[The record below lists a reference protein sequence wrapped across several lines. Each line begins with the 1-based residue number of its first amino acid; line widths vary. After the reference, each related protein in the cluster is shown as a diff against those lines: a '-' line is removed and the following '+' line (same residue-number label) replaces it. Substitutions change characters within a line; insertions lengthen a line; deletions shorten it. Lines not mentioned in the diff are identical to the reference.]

1 MKKILIITITLF
13 SFFAHSQIIIDN
25 NAPYNAP
32 QYLVDDI
39 LLGGGV
45 VATNHVFMGHPSQ
58 IGWFN
63 AINTPLG
70 IDSGVVMGSGDVYSL
85 DPILGSTFPIIPN
98 TVTDPD
104 LLAVANSVPP
114 LLPAPYTNSFTVS
127 SINDVAVLEFD
138 FVPTSD
144 SLEFRYAFGSSE
156 YFGWEN
162 STYNDVFGFFLSGP
176 GITGPWA
183 NGAVNLAYIPNTTP
197 QLPITISS
205 VNSVTPINQQYF
217 VDNQNG
223 LSIIADADGYTT
235 VFTAK
240 AAVTCGATYHIKLAI
255 ADGSDQILNT
265 YVWLEAGSFT
275 SPELSV
281 VDDLGIDSSVMDI
294 ACGEGI
300 TLSANVVD
308 PGVTFEWYDSTFT
321 VFSTDSAVTVPGG
334 SYVVAATFPTG
345 CVLYSDTL
353 EVISAVE
360 DSLPPTN
367 LKCVAI
373 SNGMIHYE
381 WEHPVGA
388 DISTLYHLMGAD
400 SPGGP
405 YYTVAD
411 VYYPATSHSEL
422 LSSISGGIPEFCY
435 VTTASPC
442 TETLTSDTLA
452 PISFTVN
459 STDASCW
466 DGNDGLIT
474 VGVDDYVN
482 VLQYNFLLNG
492 VLNTNAFPLDT
503 VFYDLPTGT
512 YEVTVS
518 DNAFCQISVPIF
530 IEAPGFP
537 LQSLVAHSTNTCY
550 DSDLAIAVG
559 SAAGGTPGYSY
570 EWFDSGM
577 NSFSTNDTAFNL
589 SAGSYY
595 LEVMDANGCDTFTT
609 FNVIA
614 PQVPLSASPQV
625 FNVLCKGD
633 STGMIV
639 GDASGSWGPYTYYW
653 LDLNGDTL
661 QTSDTHISNRDTLF
675 NLSAGTYYLY
685 IEDYEGCVEEYT
697 LNVDEPLEALSI
709 DSMNVISP
717 IACYGD
723 SVGIARLYASGGD
736 PVYSYLWDNGET
748 GIIAS
753 SLTSGYHSV
762 LLTDDW
768 GCEVMDSIFV
778 PENTLIESSLLADTT
793 VSCYGLS
800 DGVASISSFGGSS
813 SVYTYFWSTG
823 QQTVGVNSDVASG
836 LQQGSYYVTTRDALG
851 CEVVDSI
858 YISEPEPLS
867 MEALELDWIDCY
879 GYDNGLAF
887 AQAFGGTAP
896 YTFSWDN
903 GTWLGDTVGTLTPGL
918 HTVVVTDARGCT
930 ASDTVETHEPPAL
943 HVEIDHSL
951 TVLPYCVGVNTA
963 SLTAVA
969 SGGTLGYTYSWDDN
983 PIQPQTTAT
992 AVSLLADNLYS
1003 ADNSYTITV
1012 TDSKGCTASATTDTL
1027 QTFDETMSASV
1038 VSLST
1043 YIGGYGVSCYG
1054 ASDGQALVTAQGAHA
1069 PYSYQWFGPNGYVGV
1084 NDTISNLQAGVYSV
1098 TVKDTNDCMVNSSTI
1113 ITEPAAIF
1121 YTVLSVSNDETCLGA
1136 CDGSIKVDVS
1146 GGVSPYVSIATELTT
1161 GAVITSSMGVSNDS
1175 LVTGIC
1181 SGTYD
1186 LVFSDENGCS
1196 STLLNGGVGQETI
1209 VTNNV
1214 TIAEIDDFSTVDV
1227 LCNGSSTGVLYA
1239 SNVNTDPAFT
1249 YSWQDLNG
1257 NVVGTSAV
1265 ASGLSAGTYVLYADY
1280 NNTLGCTVTDTAV
1293 VSELPIIN
1301 PSASI
1306 TDVDCYG
1313 NSSGVLIASAVG
1325 GTSPYNLLW
1334 NTGVSGSIVTN
1345 LSAGTYV
1352 LTVTDANNC
1361 QVTDT
1366 FEINE
1371 PDALVAGITQN
1382 GYVLTVSGPNGGTL
1396 PYSYS
1401 WYEQSSPFSSLGGG
1415 LNYVVSSYGTYYVE
1429 VTDANGCEVT
1439 SNSVS
1444 YDEGP
1449 LGAID
1454 ISDLEIEVY
1463 PNPFRDEVTIDFGR
1477 VIFDG
1482 KINLVDVY
1490 GKLVETYELL
1500 STDKFVIERTNK
1512 SSGIYFIELELE
1524 GEYIENIKLIIE

>member
-1 MKKILIITITLF
+1 MRRLFFAFAFLTSLF
-13 SFFAHSQIIIDN
+13 SYSQIIVSPDTTICGNYQDTLVALSSN
-25 NAPYNAP
+25 PSSMSSDDQHDVVVDIGFTFNFYGIPYTQLVVSGNGYVTFDISQASQYSPWAINAPIPNPGNLPENAIMAP
-32 QYLVDDI
+32 WQDINTGIGGNIYYGVSGIAPNRVFIVTWCEVPMFSCTSDLHTSQIILFEGSDKIEMYLQDKPLCITWNAGAGVQGLVDATSTNFDI
-39 LLGGGV
+39 VDDPTLLLPRNFPLPWT
-45 VATNHVFMGHPSQ
+45 ATN
-58 IGWFN
+58 
-63 AINTPLG
+63 
-70 IDSGVVMGSGDVYSL
+70 
-85 DPILGSTFPIIPN
+85 
-98 TVTDPD
+98 
-104 LLAVANSVPP
+104 
-114 LLPAPYTNSFTVS
+114 
-127 SINDVAVLEFD
+127 E
-138 FVPTSD
+138 
-144 SLEFRYAFGSSE
+144 
-156 YFGWEN
+156 GWE
-162 STYNDVFGFFLSGP
+162 F
-176 GITGPWA
+176 
-183 NGAVNLAYIPNTTP
+183 IP
-197 QLPITISS
+197 
-205 VNSVTPINQQYF
+205 
-217 VDNQNG
+217 DN
-223 LSIIADADGYTT
+223 
-235 VFTAK
+235 
-240 AAVTCGATYHIKLAI
+240 
-255 ADGSDQILNT
+255 
-265 YVWLEAGSFT
+265 
-275 SPELSV
+275 
-281 VDDLGIDSSVMDI
+281 
-294 ACGEGI
+294 
-300 TLSANVVD
+300 
-308 PGVTFEWYDSTFT
+308 
-321 VFSTDSAVTVPGG
+321 
-334 SYVVAATFPTG
+334 
-345 CVLYSDTL
+345 
-353 EVISAVE
+353 
-360 DSLPPTN
+360 
-367 LKCVAI
+367 
-373 SNGMIHYE
+373 
-381 WEHPVGA
+381 
-388 DISTLYHLMGAD
+388 
-400 SPGGP
+400 
-405 YYTVAD
+405 
-411 VYYPATSHSEL
+411 PATSYTINQIAYVPIIAGLNTWTDDSGTVL
-422 LSSISGGIPEFCY
+422 GNGPTLPVNISSSATYFATISGNCTFGNLTDSITMTVPECFDIIL
-435 VTTASPC
+435 TA
-442 TETLTSDTLA
+442 
-452 PISFTVN
+452 
-459 STDASCW
+459 TDASCLG
-466 DGNDGLIT
+466 DDALIT
-474 VGVDDYVN
+474 CTPDTLLPLWQCELYDLAGNNLVTVSNIVDSSYTFTNLFPGTYVVQAISGISTAVDTIIVGQVQNPISIATN
-482 VLQYNFLLNG
+482 VSSVSCYNGNNGQISVLATGGLLPYQYYLNG
-492 VLNTNAFPLDT
+492 VLNANAFPYDSLFLDLAGGSYIISVMDANNCMNRDT
-503 VFYDLPTGT
+503 VIVSSPQYTLQALAASKVITCTGS
-512 YEVTVS
+512 S
-518 DNAFCQISVPIF
+518 DGFC
-530 IEAPGFP
+530 
-537 LQSLVAHSTNTCY
+537 
-550 DSDLAIAVG
+550 VG

-589 SAGSYY
+589 STGSYY

-609 FNVIA
+609 VDVIA
-614 PQVPLSASPQV
+614 PQVPLSGSPQV
-625 FNVLCKGD
+625 FNVVCKGD

-639 GDASGSWGPYTYYW
+639 GDASGSWSPYQYEW
-653 LDLNGDTL
+653 FDQNNDLL
-661 QTSDTHISNRDTLF
+661 QTSNGWPAYTFTRDTLK
-675 NLSAGTYYLY
+675 NIITGLYYLKVT
-685 IEDYEGCVEEYT
+685 DAQGCVEEYT

-723 SVGIARLYASGGD
+723 SVGVARLYVSGGD
-736 PVYSYLWDNGET
+736 PIYSYLWDNGET

-813 SVYTYFWSTG
+813 TVYTYFWSTG

-963 SLTAVA
+963 SLTAVS

-983 PIQPQTTAT
+983 PVQPQTTAT
-992 AVSLLADNLYS
+992 AFSLLADNLYS
-1003 ADNSYTITV
+1003 ADSSYTITV

-1043 YIGGYGVSCYG
+1043 YVGGYGVSCYG

-1113 ITEPAAIF
+1113 ITEPTAIF

-1161 GAVITSSMGVSNDS
+1161 GAVITSSMGLSNDS

-1209 VTNNV
+1209 VTSNV
-1214 TIAEIDDFSTVDV
+1214 TVAEIDDFSTVDV

-1239 SNVNTDPAFT
+1239 SNVNTDPGFT

-1293 VSELPIIN
+1293 ISELPIIN

-1325 GTSPYNLLW
+1325 GTSPYNWLW

-1490 GKLVETYELL
+1490 GKLVEKYEL
-1500 STDKFVIERTNK
+1500 SSMDKFVIERTNK

>member
-1 MKKILIITITLF
+1 MRRLFFAYAFLTSLF
-13 SFFAHSQIIIDN
+13 SYGQIIVSPDTTICGNYQDTLVALSSNPSSMSSDDQHDVVVDIGFTFNFYGIPYTQLVISGNGYVTFDISQASQYSPWAINAPIPNPGNLPENAIMAPWQDINTGIGGNIYYGVSGIAPNRVFIVTWCEVPMFSCTSDLHTSQIILFEGSDKIEMYLQDKPLCITW
-25 NAPYNAP
+25 NAGAGV
-32 QYLVDDI
+32 QGLVDATSTNFDI
-39 LLGGGV
+39 VDDPTLLLPRNFPLPWT
-45 VATNHVFMGHPSQ
+45 ATNE
-58 IGWFN
+58 GWEF
-63 AINTPLG
+63 
-70 IDSGVVMGSGDVYSL
+70 
-85 DPILGSTFPIIPN
+85 IPN
-98 TVTDPD
+98 
-104 LLAVANSVPP
+104 N
-114 LLPAPYTNSFTVS
+114 
-127 SINDVAVLEFD
+127 
-138 FVPTSD
+138 
-144 SLEFRYAFGSSE
+144 
-156 YFGWEN
+156 
-162 STYNDVFGFFLSGP
+162 
-176 GITGPWA
+176 
-183 NGAVNLAYIPNTTP
+183 
-197 QLPITISS
+197 
-205 VNSVTPINQQYF
+205 
-217 VDNQNG
+217 
-223 LSIIADADGYTT
+223 
-235 VFTAK
+235 
-240 AAVTCGATYHIKLAI
+240 
-255 ADGSDQILNT
+255 
-265 YVWLEAGSFT
+265 
-275 SPELSV
+275 
-281 VDDLGIDSSVMDI
+281 
-294 ACGEGI
+294 
-300 TLSANVVD
+300 
-308 PGVTFEWYDSTFT
+308 
-321 VFSTDSAVTVPGG
+321 
-334 SYVVAATFPTG
+334 
-345 CVLYSDTL
+345 
-353 EVISAVE
+353 
-360 DSLPPTN
+360 
-367 LKCVAI
+367 
-373 SNGMIHYE
+373 
-381 WEHPVGA
+381 
-388 DISTLYHLMGAD
+388 
-400 SPGGP
+400 
-405 YYTVAD
+405 
-411 VYYPATSHSEL
+411 PATSYTINQIAYVPIIAGLNTWTDDSGIVL
-422 LSSISGGIPEFCY
+422 GSGPTLPVNISSSATYYATITGNCTFGNLTDSITMTVPECFDII
-435 VTTASPC
+435 
-442 TETLTSDTLA
+442 LT
-452 PISFTVN
+452 
-459 STDASCW
+459 STDASCL
-466 DGNDGLIT
+466 GNDAVITCTPDTLLPLWQCELYDLAGNNLVTVPNIVDSSYTFTNLFPGTYVVQAVSGISTAVDTIIVGQVQNPISIATDISSVSCYNGNNGQISVLATGGLLP
-474 VGVDDYVN
+474 Y
-482 VLQYNFLLNG
+482 QYYINS
-492 VLNTNAFPLDT
+492 VLNANAFPYDSLFSDLSAGSYIISVMDANNCMNRDT
-503 VFYDLPTGT
+503 VVISSPQYTLQALAASKVIICTGS
-512 YEVTVS
+512 S
-518 DNAFCQISVPIF
+518 DGFC
-530 IEAPGFP
+530 
-537 LQSLVAHSTNTCY
+537 
-550 DSDLAIAVG
+550 VG

-609 FNVIA
+609 VNVIA

-625 FNVLCKGD
+625 FNVVCKGD

-813 SVYTYFWSTG
+813 NVYTYFWSTG
-823 QQTVGVNSDVASG
+823 QQTVGVNSDVAVG

-918 HTVVVTDARGCT
+918 HTVIVTDARGCT

-983 PIQPQTTAT
+983 PVQPQTTAT

-1069 PYSYQWFGPNGYVGV
+1069 PYSYQWFGPNGYVGI

-1214 TIAEIDDFSTVDV
+1214 TVAEIDDFSTVDV

-1325 GTSPYNLLW
+1325 GTSPYNWLW

-1482 KINLVDVY
+1482 KVNLVDVY
-1490 GKLVETYELL
+1490 GKLVETYELS

>member
-1 MKKILIITITLF
+1 MRRLFFAYAFLTSLF
-13 SFFAHSQIIIDN
+13 SYGQIIVSPDTTICGNYQDTLVALSSIPSSMSSDDQHDVVVDIGFTFNFYGIPYTQLVVSGNGYVTFDISQASQYSPWAINAPIPNPGNLPENAIMAPWQDINTGIGGNIYYGVSGIAPNRVFIVTWCEVPMFSCTSDLHTSQIILFEGSDKIEMYLQDKPLCITW
-25 NAPYNAP
+25 NAGAGV
-32 QYLVDDI
+32 QGLVDATSTNFDI
-39 LLGGGV
+39 VDDPTLLLPRNFPLPWT
-45 VATNHVFMGHPSQ
+45 ATNE
-58 IGWFN
+58 GWEF
-63 AINTPLG
+63 
-70 IDSGVVMGSGDVYSL
+70 
-85 DPILGSTFPIIPN
+85 IPN
-98 TVTDPD
+98 
-104 LLAVANSVPP
+104 N
-114 LLPAPYTNSFTVS
+114 
-127 SINDVAVLEFD
+127 
-138 FVPTSD
+138 
-144 SLEFRYAFGSSE
+144 
-156 YFGWEN
+156 
-162 STYNDVFGFFLSGP
+162 
-176 GITGPWA
+176 
-183 NGAVNLAYIPNTTP
+183 
-197 QLPITISS
+197 
-205 VNSVTPINQQYF
+205 
-217 VDNQNG
+217 
-223 LSIIADADGYTT
+223 
-235 VFTAK
+235 
-240 AAVTCGATYHIKLAI
+240 
-255 ADGSDQILNT
+255 
-265 YVWLEAGSFT
+265 
-275 SPELSV
+275 
-281 VDDLGIDSSVMDI
+281 
-294 ACGEGI
+294 
-300 TLSANVVD
+300 
-308 PGVTFEWYDSTFT
+308 
-321 VFSTDSAVTVPGG
+321 
-334 SYVVAATFPTG
+334 
-345 CVLYSDTL
+345 
-353 EVISAVE
+353 
-360 DSLPPTN
+360 
-367 LKCVAI
+367 
-373 SNGMIHYE
+373 
-381 WEHPVGA
+381 
-388 DISTLYHLMGAD
+388 
-400 SPGGP
+400 
-405 YYTVAD
+405 
-411 VYYPATSHSEL
+411 PATSYTINQIAYVPIIAGLNTWTDDSGTVL
-422 LSSISGGIPEFCY
+422 GSGPTLPVNISSSATYYATITGNCTFGNLTDSITMTVPECFDII
-435 VTTASPC
+435 
-442 TETLTSDTLA
+442 LT
-452 PISFTVN
+452 
-459 STDASCW
+459 STDASCL
-466 DGNDGLIT
+466 GNDAVITCTPDTLLPLWQCELYDLAGNNLVTVPNIVDSTYTFTNLFPGTYVVQAVSGISTAVDTIIVGQVQNPISIATDISSVSCYNGNNGQISVLATGGLLP
-474 VGVDDYVN
+474 Y
-482 VLQYNFLLNG
+482 QYYINS
-492 VLNTNAFPLDT
+492 VLNANAFPYDSLFSDLSAGSYIISVMDANNCMNRDT
-503 VFYDLPTGT
+503 VVISSPQYTLQALASSKVIICTGS
-512 YEVTVS
+512 S
-518 DNAFCQISVPIF
+518 DGFC
-530 IEAPGFP
+530 
-537 LQSLVAHSTNTCY
+537 
-550 DSDLAIAVG
+550 VG

-609 FNVIA
+609 VNVIA

-625 FNVLCKGD
+625 FNVVCKGD

-983 PIQPQTTAT
+983 PVQPQTTAT

-1209 VTNNV
+1209 ITNNV
-1214 TIAEIDDFSTVDV
+1214 TVAEIDDFSTVDV

-1325 GTSPYNLLW
+1325 GTSPYNWLW

-1524 GEYIENIKLIIE
+1524 GEYMENIKLIIE

>member
-1 MKKILIITITLF
+1 MRRLFFAYAFLTSLF
-13 SFFAHSQIIIDN
+13 SYGQIIVSPDTTICGNYQDTLVALSSNPSSMSSDDQHDVVVDIGFTFNFYGIPYTQLVVSGNGYVTFDISQASQYSPWAINAPIPNPGNLPENAIMAPWQDINTGIGGNIYYGVSGIAPNRVFIVTWCEVPMFSCTSDLHTSQIILFEGSDKIEMYLQDKPLCITW
-25 NAPYNAP
+25 NAGAGV
-32 QYLVDDI
+32 QGLVDATSTNFDI
-39 LLGGGV
+39 VDDPTLLLPRNFPLPWT
-45 VATNHVFMGHPSQ
+45 ATNE
-58 IGWFN
+58 GWEF
-63 AINTPLG
+63 
-70 IDSGVVMGSGDVYSL
+70 
-85 DPILGSTFPIIPN
+85 IPN
-98 TVTDPD
+98 
-104 LLAVANSVPP
+104 N
-114 LLPAPYTNSFTVS
+114 
-127 SINDVAVLEFD
+127 
-138 FVPTSD
+138 
-144 SLEFRYAFGSSE
+144 
-156 YFGWEN
+156 
-162 STYNDVFGFFLSGP
+162 
-176 GITGPWA
+176 
-183 NGAVNLAYIPNTTP
+183 
-197 QLPITISS
+197 
-205 VNSVTPINQQYF
+205 
-217 VDNQNG
+217 
-223 LSIIADADGYTT
+223 
-235 VFTAK
+235 
-240 AAVTCGATYHIKLAI
+240 
-255 ADGSDQILNT
+255 
-265 YVWLEAGSFT
+265 
-275 SPELSV
+275 
-281 VDDLGIDSSVMDI
+281 
-294 ACGEGI
+294 
-300 TLSANVVD
+300 
-308 PGVTFEWYDSTFT
+308 
-321 VFSTDSAVTVPGG
+321 
-334 SYVVAATFPTG
+334 
-345 CVLYSDTL
+345 
-353 EVISAVE
+353 
-360 DSLPPTN
+360 
-367 LKCVAI
+367 
-373 SNGMIHYE
+373 
-381 WEHPVGA
+381 
-388 DISTLYHLMGAD
+388 
-400 SPGGP
+400 
-405 YYTVAD
+405 
-411 VYYPATSHSEL
+411 PATSYTINQIAYVPIIAGLNTWTDDSGTVL
-422 LSSISGGIPEFCY
+422 GSGPTLPVNISSSATYYATITGNCTFGNLTDSITMTVPECFDII
-435 VTTASPC
+435 
-442 TETLTSDTLA
+442 LT
-452 PISFTVN
+452 
-459 STDASCW
+459 STDASCL
-466 DGNDGLIT
+466 GNDAVITCTPDTLLPLWQCELYDLAGSNLVTVPNIVDSSYTFTNLFPGTYVVQAVSGISTAIDTIIVGQVQNPISIATDISSVSCYNGNNGQISVLATGGLLP
-474 VGVDDYVN
+474 Y
-482 VLQYNFLLNG
+482 QYYINS
-492 VLNTNAFPLDT
+492 VLNANAFPYDSLFSDLSAGSYIISVMDANNCMNRDT
-503 VFYDLPTGT
+503 VVISSPQYTLQALAASKVIICTGS
-512 YEVTVS
+512 S
-518 DNAFCQISVPIF
+518 DGFC
-530 IEAPGFP
+530 
-537 LQSLVAHSTNTCY
+537 
-550 DSDLAIAVG
+550 VG

-609 FNVIA
+609 VNVIA

-625 FNVLCKGD
+625 FNVVCKGD

-823 QQTVGVNSDVASG
+823 QQTVGVSSDVASG

-903 GTWLGDTVGTLTPGL
+903 GTWLGDTIGTLTPGL

-983 PIQPQTTAT
+983 PVQPQTTAT

-1214 TIAEIDDFSTVDV
+1214 TVAEIDDFSTVDV

-1239 SNVNTDPAFT
+1239 SNVNTDPSFT

-1325 GTSPYNLLW
+1325 GTSPYNWLW

-1463 PNPFRDEVTIDFGR
+1463 PNPFRDEVAIDFGR

-1490 GKLVETYELL
+1490 GKLVETYELS

>member
-1 MKKILIITITLF
+1 M
-13 SFFAHSQIIIDN
+13 
-25 NAPYNAP
+25 
-32 QYLVDDI
+32 
-39 LLGGGV
+39 
-45 VATNHVFMGHPSQ
+45 ATNHVYMGHPSQ

-70 IDSGVVMGSGDVYSL
+70 IDSGVVMGSGDIYAL
-85 DPILGSTFPIIPN
+85 DPVLGSTFPAIPN
-98 TVTDPD
+98 TVADPD

-114 LLPAPYTNSFTVS
+114 LLPPPYTNSFTVS

-176 GITGPWA
+176 GIAGPWA

-205 VNSVTPINQQYF
+205 VNSITPINQQYF

-281 VDDLGIDSSVMDI
+281 IDDLGIDSSVMDI

-388 DISTLYHLMGAD
+388 NISTLYHLMGAD

-411 VYYPATSHSEL
+411 VYYPATTHSEL

-474 VGVDDYVN
+474 VGVDDYIN

-512 YEVTVS
+512 YDVTVS
-518 DNAFCQISVPIF
+518 DNAFCQINVPIV
-530 IEAPGFP
+530 IGAPGFP
-537 LQSLVAHSTNTCY
+537 LQALVSNSTNTCY
-550 DSDLAIAVG
+550 DADLAIAVG

-595 LEVMDANGCDTFTT
+595 LEVMDGNGCDTFTT
-609 FNVIA
+609 VDIIA
-614 PQVPLSASPQV
+614 PQVPLSGSPQV
-625 FNVLCKGD
+625 FNVACKGE

-653 LDLNGDTL
+653 LNLNGDTL

-685 IEDYEGCVEEYT
+685 IEDYEGCIVEYT

-723 SVGIARLYASGGD
+723 SVGIARLYVSGGD

-768 GCEVMDSIFV
+768 GCEVMDSIFM
-778 PENTLIESSLLADTT
+778 PENPLIESTLLADTT

-813 SVYTYFWSTG
+813 STYTYFWSTG
-823 QQTVGVNSDVASG
+823 QQTVGVSSDIASG

-879 GYDNGLAF
+879 GYANGLAF

-903 GTWLGDTVGTLTPGL
+903 GQWVGDTVGTLTPGL

-930 ASDTVETHEPPAL
+930 ASDTVETHEPDSL
-943 HVEIDHSL
+943 YIEIDHSL

-963 SLTAVA
+963 SLTGVA
-969 SGGTLGYTYSWDDN
+969 SGGTLGYTYAWDDN
-983 PIQPQTTAT
+983 PVQPQTTAT
-992 AVSLLADNLYS
+992 AVALLADNLYS
-1003 ADNSYTITV
+1003 LDNSYTITV

-1038 VSLST
+1038 ESLSN
-1043 YIGGYGVSCYG
+1043 YVGGHGVSCYG
-1054 ASDGQALVTAQGAHA
+1054 ALDGQALVTAQGAHA
-1069 PYSYQWFGPNGYVGV
+1069 PYSYQWYGPNGYVDV

-1098 TVKDTNDCMVNSSTI
+1098 TVKDTNDCMVNSSII
-1113 ITEPAAIF
+1113 ITEPAGIL
-1121 YTVLSVSNDETCLGA
+1121 YTVLSVLNDETCLGA
-1136 CDGSIKVDVS
+1136 CDGALEVDVS
-1146 GGVSPYVSIATELTT
+1146 GGVSPYIAIATDMIT
-1161 GAVITSSMGVSNDS
+1161 GNMITNSMGISNDS

-1181 SGTYD
+1181 SGTYS

-1196 STLLNGGVGQETI
+1196 STLISGGVSQETI
-1209 VTNNV
+1209 ITNNV
-1214 TIAEIDDFSTVDV
+1214 TVAEIDDFSTVDV
-1227 LCNGSSTGVLYA
+1227 LCNGSSTGVLHA
-1239 SNVNTDPAFT
+1239 SNINTAPGFT

-1257 NVVGTSAV
+1257 NVVSTSSI
-1265 ASGLSAGTYVLYADY
+1265 ASNLSAGTYVLYADY
-1280 NNTLGCTVTDTAV
+1280 NNTTGCTVTDTAF

-1313 NSSGVLIASAVG
+1313 NSSGTLIASAVG
-1325 GTSPYNLLW
+1325 GTSPYNWLW

-1361 QVTDT
+1361 QVIDT
-1366 FEINE
+1366 FEVNE

-1449 LGAID
+1449 LGTID
-1454 ISDLEIEVY
+1454 ISRLEIQVY

-1477 VIFDG
+1477 VILDG

-1490 GKLVETYELL
+1490 GKLVETYEL
-1500 STDKFVIERTNK
+1500 SNMDKYVIERTNK
-1512 SSGIYFIELELE
+1512 SSGVYFIELELE
-1524 GEYIENIKLIIE
+1524 GEYLENIKLIIE

>member
-1 MKKILIITITLF
+1 MKKIIIVTITLF

-609 FNVIA
+609 VNVIA

-625 FNVLCKGD
+625 FNVVCKGD

-823 QQTVGVNSDVASG
+823 QQTVGVNSDVAVG

-983 PIQPQTTAT
+983 PVQPQTTAT

-1003 ADNSYTITV
+1003 ADSSYTITV

-1069 PYSYQWFGPNGYVGV
+1069 PYSYQWFGPNGYVGI

-1214 TIAEIDDFSTVDV
+1214 TVAEIDDFSTVDV

-1325 GTSPYNLLW
+1325 GTSPYNWLW

>member
-1 MKKILIITITLF
+1 
-13 SFFAHSQIIIDN
+13 
-25 NAPYNAP
+25 
-32 QYLVDDI
+32 
-39 LLGGGV
+39 
-45 VATNHVFMGHPSQ
+45 
-58 IGWFN
+58 
-63 AINTPLG
+63 
-70 IDSGVVMGSGDVYSL
+70 
-85 DPILGSTFPIIPN
+85 
-98 TVTDPD
+98 
-104 LLAVANSVPP
+104 
-114 LLPAPYTNSFTVS
+114 
-127 SINDVAVLEFD
+127 
-138 FVPTSD
+138 
-144 SLEFRYAFGSSE
+144 
-156 YFGWEN
+156 
-162 STYNDVFGFFLSGP
+162 
-176 GITGPWA
+176 
-183 NGAVNLAYIPNTTP
+183 
-197 QLPITISS
+197 
-205 VNSVTPINQQYF
+205 
-217 VDNQNG
+217 
-223 LSIIADADGYTT
+223 
-235 VFTAK
+235 
-240 AAVTCGATYHIKLAI
+240 
-255 ADGSDQILNT
+255 
-265 YVWLEAGSFT
+265 
-275 SPELSV
+275 
-281 VDDLGIDSSVMDI
+281 
-294 ACGEGI
+294 
-300 TLSANVVD
+300 
-308 PGVTFEWYDSTFT
+308 
-321 VFSTDSAVTVPGG
+321 
-334 SYVVAATFPTG
+334 
-345 CVLYSDTL
+345 
-353 EVISAVE
+353 
-360 DSLPPTN
+360 
-367 LKCVAI
+367 
-373 SNGMIHYE
+373 
-381 WEHPVGA
+381 
-388 DISTLYHLMGAD
+388 
-400 SPGGP
+400 
-405 YYTVAD
+405 
-411 VYYPATSHSEL
+411 
-422 LSSISGGIPEFCY
+422 
-435 VTTASPC
+435 
-442 TETLTSDTLA
+442 
-452 PISFTVN
+452 
-459 STDASCW
+459 
-466 DGNDGLIT
+466 
-474 VGVDDYVN
+474 
-482 VLQYNFLLNG
+482 
-492 VLNTNAFPLDT
+492 
-503 VFYDLPTGT
+503 
-512 YEVTVS
+512 
-518 DNAFCQISVPIF
+518 
-530 IEAPGFP
+530 
-537 LQSLVAHSTNTCY
+537 
-550 DSDLAIAVG
+550 
-559 SAAGGTPGYSY
+559 
-570 EWFDSGM
+570 M

-589 SAGSYY
+589 STGSYY
-595 LEVMDANGCDTFTT
+595 LEVMDANGCDTFTAV
-609 FNVIA
+609 NVFA

-625 FNVLCKGD
+625 FNVVCKGD

-675 NLSAGTYYLY
+675 NLTAGTYYLY

-723 SVGIARLYASGGD
+723 SVGVARLYVSGGD
-736 PVYSYLWDNGET
+736 PIYSYLWDNGET

-778 PENTLIESSLLADTT
+778 PENTLIESSLLVDTT

-813 SVYTYFWSTG
+813 TAYTYFWSTG

-963 SLTAVA
+963 SLTAVS

-983 PIQPQTTAT
+983 PVQPQTTAT
-992 AVSLLADNLYS
+992 AFSLLADNLYS
-1003 ADNSYTITV
+1003 ADSSYTITV

-1043 YIGGYGVSCYG
+1043 YVGGYGVSCYG

-1113 ITEPAAIF
+1113 ITEPTAIF

-1161 GAVITSSMGVSNDS
+1161 GAVITSSMGLSNDS

-1209 VTNNV
+1209 VTSNV
-1214 TIAEIDDFSTVDV
+1214 TVAEIDDFSTVDV

-1239 SNVNTDPAFT
+1239 SNVNTDPGFT

-1293 VSELPIIN
+1293 ISELPIIN

-1325 GTSPYNLLW
+1325 GTSPYNWLW

-1490 GKLVETYELL
+1490 GKLVEKYEL
-1500 STDKFVIERTNK
+1500 SSMDKFVIERTNK

-1524 GEYIENIKLIIE
+1524 GEYIENIKISMR

>member
-1 MKKILIITITLF
+1 MRRLFFAYAFLTSLF
-13 SFFAHSQIIIDN
+13 SYGQIIVSPDTTICGNYQDTLVALSSNPSSMSSDDQHDVVVDIGFTFNFYGIPYTQLVVSGNGYVTFDISQASQYSPWAINAPIPNPGNLPENAIMAPWQDINTGIGGNIYYGVSGIAPNRVFIVTWCEVPMFSCTSDLHTSQIILFEGSDKIEMYLQDKPLCITW
-25 NAPYNAP
+25 NAGAGV
-32 QYLVDDI
+32 QGLVDATSTNFDI
-39 LLGGGV
+39 VDDPTLLLPRNFPLPWT
-45 VATNHVFMGHPSQ
+45 ATNE
-58 IGWFN
+58 GWEF
-63 AINTPLG
+63 
-70 IDSGVVMGSGDVYSL
+70 
-85 DPILGSTFPIIPN
+85 IPN
-98 TVTDPD
+98 
-104 LLAVANSVPP
+104 N
-114 LLPAPYTNSFTVS
+114 
-127 SINDVAVLEFD
+127 
-138 FVPTSD
+138 
-144 SLEFRYAFGSSE
+144 
-156 YFGWEN
+156 
-162 STYNDVFGFFLSGP
+162 
-176 GITGPWA
+176 
-183 NGAVNLAYIPNTTP
+183 
-197 QLPITISS
+197 
-205 VNSVTPINQQYF
+205 
-217 VDNQNG
+217 
-223 LSIIADADGYTT
+223 
-235 VFTAK
+235 
-240 AAVTCGATYHIKLAI
+240 
-255 ADGSDQILNT
+255 
-265 YVWLEAGSFT
+265 
-275 SPELSV
+275 
-281 VDDLGIDSSVMDI
+281 
-294 ACGEGI
+294 
-300 TLSANVVD
+300 
-308 PGVTFEWYDSTFT
+308 
-321 VFSTDSAVTVPGG
+321 
-334 SYVVAATFPTG
+334 
-345 CVLYSDTL
+345 
-353 EVISAVE
+353 
-360 DSLPPTN
+360 
-367 LKCVAI
+367 
-373 SNGMIHYE
+373 
-381 WEHPVGA
+381 
-388 DISTLYHLMGAD
+388 
-400 SPGGP
+400 
-405 YYTVAD
+405 
-411 VYYPATSHSEL
+411 PATSYTINQIAYVPIIAGLNTWTDDSGTVL
-422 LSSISGGIPEFCY
+422 GSGPTLPVNISSSATYYATITGNCTFGNLTDSITMTVPECFDII
-435 VTTASPC
+435 
-442 TETLTSDTLA
+442 LT
-452 PISFTVN
+452 
-459 STDASCW
+459 STDASCL
-466 DGNDGLIT
+466 GNDAVITCTPDTLLPLWQCELYDLAGNNLVTVPNIVDSSYTFTNLFPGTYVVQAVSGISTAIDTIIVGQVQNPISIATDISSVSCYNGNNGQISVLATGGLLP
-474 VGVDDYVN
+474 Y
-482 VLQYNFLLNG
+482 QYYINS
-492 VLNTNAFPLDT
+492 VLNANAFPYDSLFSDLSAGSYIISVMDANNCMNRDT
-503 VFYDLPTGT
+503 VVISSPQYTLQALAASKVIICTGS
-512 YEVTVS
+512 S
-518 DNAFCQISVPIF
+518 DGFC
-530 IEAPGFP
+530 
-537 LQSLVAHSTNTCY
+537 
-550 DSDLAIAVG
+550 VG

-609 FNVIA
+609 VDVIA

-625 FNVLCKGD
+625 FNVVCKGD

-823 QQTVGVNSDVASG
+823 QQTVGVSSDVASG

-903 GTWLGDTVGTLTPGL
+903 GTWLGDTIGTLTPGL

-983 PIQPQTTAT
+983 PVQPQTTAT

-1214 TIAEIDDFSTVDV
+1214 TVAEIDDFSTVDV

-1239 SNVNTDPAFT
+1239 SNVNTDPSFT

-1325 GTSPYNLLW
+1325 GTSPYNWLW

-1463 PNPFRDEVTIDFGR
+1463 PNPFRDEVAIDFGR

-1490 GKLVETYELL
+1490 GKLVETYELS